1 MEMYDE
7 FGNPVEPIGVDEET
21 IARELAYKRASKTIS
36 DLGYSTI
43 QEAICDSLKL
53 GVVNKESKTWESVSD
68 ITSVRSDRIVISK
81 AQAKKQGLEIVVS
94 E

>member
-7 FGNPVEPIGVDEET
+7 FGNPVEPIGVDEEA
-21 IARELAYKRASKTIS
+21 IAKELAYKRASKTIS

-53 GVVNKESKTWESVSD
+53 GVVHKTNKTWEPVSD
-68 ITSVRSDRIVISK
+68 ITTVASDRFVISK
-81 AQAKKQGLEIVVS
+81 AQAKKQGLEIL
-94 E
+94 